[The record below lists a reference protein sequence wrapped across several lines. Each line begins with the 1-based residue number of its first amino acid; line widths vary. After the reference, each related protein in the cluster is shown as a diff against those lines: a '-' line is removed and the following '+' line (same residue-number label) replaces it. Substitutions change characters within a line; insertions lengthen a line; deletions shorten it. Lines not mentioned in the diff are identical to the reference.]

1 MSGTL
6 PQLKPVISPRNRRV
20 VKITAFP
27 RAGNVRSCLCSQ
39 KPGAATRRTDG
50 NVLHTD
56 NRDGFIPP
64 RVNPG
69 CGSGLRCVCCALCVV
84 RAAERVSQGKGLV
97 CSSVSPAAS
106 TTGGFICVIAQWE
119 PNTTWVSSASLFW
132 DSRLSSRTLSIINTC
147 AGQEVRLYWCSANR
161 RYASE
166 CVILHRFR
174 IPRRRAASYTSQ
186 ARLKPLIMRLM
197 PPYVL

>member
-1 MSGTL
+1 MSGVPGCGKRSGSVSGTL

-69 CGSGLRCVCCALCVV
+69 CGSGLRCVLCVLCVV

-97 CSSVSPAAS
+97 CSLVSPAAS
-106 TTGGFICVIAQWE
+106 TTGGFICVSVIAQWE

-132 DSRLSSRTLSIINTC
+132 DSETLIPNAFHYKYMRWPGGAFILVFCKQTLCIRMCHFAPLSDSTS
-147 AGQEVRLYWCSANR
+147 AGS
-161 RYASE
+161 
-166 CVILHRFR
+166 
-174 IPRRRAASYTSQ
+174 
-186 ARLKPLIMRLM
+186 
-197 PPYVL
+197 